1 MALAPVEI
9 LTLVFP
15 GNEFTGAIIPEL
27 ERLVDS
33 ETITVI
39 DGLFVI
45 ADESGDRAF
54 VEFDELGA
62 NADVASL
69 SGIVDHIE
77 GLISDED
84 VQSLTESL
92 QPGDSAAILVF
103 EHTWAKGLRDAVV
116 GSGGILL
123 DSVRVPGAV
132 VEEVVFALTVA
143 GQE

>member
-15 GNEFTGAIIPEL
+15 GNEFTGTIIPEL
-27 ERLVDS
+27 SKLVDN

-45 ADESGDRAF
+45 ADDSGDRAF

-69 SGIVDHIE
+69 SSIVDHIE

-123 DSVRVPGAV
+123 DSVRVPGSV
-132 VEEVVFALTVA
+132 VEEVALA
-143 GQE
+143 IAEAD

>member
-15 GNEFTGAIIPEL
+15 GNNFTGTIIPEL
-27 ERLVDS
+27 SKLVDN

-45 ADESGDRAF
+45 ADDSGDRAL

-69 SGIVDHIE
+69 SSIVDH
-77 GLISDED
+77 
-84 VQSLTESL
+84 SLVIT
-92 QPGDSAAILVF
+92 IR
-103 EHTWAKGLRDAVV
+103 HAV
-116 GSGGILL
+116 
-123 DSVRVPGAV
+123 
-132 VEEVVFALTVA
+132 
-143 GQE
+143 